1 MLRIG
6 LVGFGKTG
14 RAVASVMMER
24 DDVRL
29 EWILR
34 RSARLDH
41 RHASEVIGVDSDDP
55 AVIHSAADAPAAAL
69 LDEFPVDA
77 VVDFSSV
84 TGIDH
89 YGDAAA
95 ERGVSI
101 VCAVSKFDRDVQPRF
116 CEWGRHT
123 RALWSP
129 NITLGINFMLLA
141 AKTLRAIAPCAD
153 VEVVEEHFKAKPE
166 VSGTAVRLAEGL
178 GLDPDGIKTVRAGGI
193 IGTHELVFGFPFQV
207 VRLRHESITREAF
220 GNGAIFAAQHL
231 HGRPNGFYRME
242 DLMAPYFARVRA

>member
-1 MLRIG
+1 M
-6 LVGFGKTG
+6 GFGRTG

-24 DDVRL
+24 ADVRL
-29 EWILR
+29 EWIVR

-55 AVIHSAADAPAAAL
+55 AVIHSAGDASAAAL

-77 VVDFSSV
+77 VIDFSSV
-84 TGIDH
+84 SGIDY
-89 YGDAAA
+89 YGNAAA
-95 ERGVSI
+95 ARGVSM
-101 VCAVSKFDRDVQPRF
+101 VCAVSKFDRDVEPQFRD
-116 CEWGRHT
+116 WGRCT

-129 NITLGINFMLLA
+129 NITIGINFMLLA

-153 VEVVEEHFKAKPE
+153 VEVVEEHFKTKPE
-166 VSGTAVRLAEGL
+166 VSGTAVRMAEGL
-178 GLDPDGIKTVRAGGI
+178 GLDPCEIKTVRAGGI